1 MAISISCG
9 DGLADIS
16 TRPPTLIGLA
26 VLVVSLTS
34 VPAQARPA
42 QCFSTDDG
50 HYACDF
56 RATDKDGSFEVSAK
70 GKPTI
75 MLNMTSPGHADGY
88 ADFGTGR
95 NVTLPGSYVRSAKDG
110 ACWINDDPK
119 VQLCAR

>member
-1 MAISISCG
+1 MIRHPVLLALTVL
-9 DGLADIS
+9 LAD
-16 TRPPTLIGLA
+16 LA
-26 VLVVSLTS
+26 S
-34 VPAQARPA
+34 VTAHARPA
-42 QCFSTDDG
+42 RCFSTGNG

-75 MLNMTSPGHADGY
+75 MLNMTSPGHAEGY

-95 NVTLPGSYVRSAKDG
+95 NVSLPGTYVRSAKDG
-110 ACWINDDPK
+110 ACWVNDSTN